1 MLIFMYMDTSIDQI
15 KTPEEFFAVFN
26 GLCKIAES
34 VFNSFDEKDFSGLG
48 SKMIAKEISYL
59 MSITLVVIGMR
70 GGYPAFRDDALSSPF
85 FVIID
90 GKEYD
95 QDYLYKMNDYFTNR
109 FDETLNKTKDLIPEY
124 YESYITVWRNY

>member
-1 MLIFMYMDTSIDQI
+1 MDTSIDKL
-15 KTPEEFFAVFN
+15 KTPEEFLFVFN

-34 VFNSFDEKDFSGLG
+34 AFNNFDEKDFSGLE

-59 MSITLVVIGMR
+59 MSITFVIIGMR
-70 GGYPAFRDDALSSPF
+70 GGYSAFRDDALSSPF
-85 FVIID
+85 FVIIE

-95 QDYLYKMNDYFTNR
+95 QVYLYRMNDYFTNR
-109 FDETLNKTKDLIPEY
+109 FDEALNKVKDLIPEY